1 MNKQFSWTI
10 TQKGVWN
17 KILIQSLKLING
29 PPDRAPFPSFLIFD
43 IEKKHKKGA
52 ITLQGYNWYSLTNT

>member
-29 PPDRAPFPSFLIFD
+29 PPDRAPSPSFLISD
-43 IEKKHKKGA
+43 IEKK
-52 ITLQGYNWYSLTNT
+52 T